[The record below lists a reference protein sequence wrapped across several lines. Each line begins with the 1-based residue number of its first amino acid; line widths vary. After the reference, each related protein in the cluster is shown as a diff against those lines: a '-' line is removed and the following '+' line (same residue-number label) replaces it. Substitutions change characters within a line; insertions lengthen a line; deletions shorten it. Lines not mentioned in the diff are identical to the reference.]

1 MPRPG
6 PLPEA
11 TLPALFEGQVAR
23 TPEALALLCGEE
35 RLSYGALNARANRL
49 AHWLLAHG
57 VGPERVV
64 GIALERSPEMVV
76 ALLAT
81 LKAGGAYLPLDPE
94 YPAARLAQMLGEA
107 APVLV
112 LTSRSVRARLPQELE
127 LLALDA
133 PETQAALARAPT
145 HNPTDADRPTPLRPQ
160 HPAYV
165 IYTSG
170 STGRPKGAPNS
181 HWGWSTGSSGCR
193 LPMDLRRRTG
203 CCRKRPTALTCPYGS
218 FSGHCC
224 SVRAWWSP
232 PRANTGIRGISSR
245 PSGGSGSPRCIS
257 SPRCCALFLKRMSAA
272 AAPVSSAARD
282 SVAARP

>member
-1 MPRPG
+1 MPLHRLEVLGPEERHTLLKEFNATAH

-11 TLPALFEGQVAR
+11 TLPALFEAQVAR

-35 RLSYGALNARANRL
+35 RLTYGALNARANRL
-49 AHWLLAHG
+49 AHWLLAQG

-76 ALLAT
+76 ALLAN

-112 LTSRSVRARLPQELE
+112 LTSRSVRARLPQGLE

-170 STGRPKGAPNS
+170 STGRPKGVVVERGVLAVFLGGHGSAS
-181 HWGWSTGSSGCR
+181 HFCSG
-193 LPMDLRRRTG
+193 
-203 CCRKRPTALTCPYGS
+203 
-218 FSGHCC
+218 
-224 SVRAWWSP
+224 
-232 PRANTGIRGISSR
+232 
-245 PSGGSGSPRCIS
+245 
-257 SPRCCALFLKRMSAA
+257 
-272 AAPVSSAARD
+272 
-282 SVAARP
+282 